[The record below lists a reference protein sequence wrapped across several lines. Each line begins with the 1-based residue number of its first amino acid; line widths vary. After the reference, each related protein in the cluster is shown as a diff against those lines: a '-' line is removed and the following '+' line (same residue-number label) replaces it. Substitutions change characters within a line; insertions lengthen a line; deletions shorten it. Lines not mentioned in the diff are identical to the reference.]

1 MYLRQIALFHDNSG
15 CLAEK
20 AKFYGP
26 LILHFSLASTNQ
38 YTN

>member
-1 MYLRQIALFHDNSG
+1 MCLRQIAPFHANSG
-15 CLAEK
+15 YLAEK
-20 AKFYGP
+20 AKFYRL